1 MFQTHEG
8 LDWDYKISQNLGSL
22 INRILHEIEL
32 NVNIWIVKTSV
43 LRKKQNLY
51 QVFSCS
57 LKYDNLDYYHN
68 LIHENRS

>member
-1 MFQTHEG
+1 MV
-8 LDWDYKISQNLGSL
+8 SL

-51 QVFSCS
+51 QVFISS

-68 LIHENRS
+68 LIHENRSNHNFVYHILRLPCFS